1 MLDMLKKIK
10 FKLTHNCGGGVFVE
24 YIQSPD
30 CTKHWKS
37 DTAKNVVN
45 LLRLYM
51 QIEI

>member
-30 CTKHWKS
+30 CTKTLEVRYCKKCGEFITIVH
-37 DTAKNVVN
+37 AN
-45 LLRLYM
+45 
-51 QIEI
+51 